1 MPATCKAA
9 TQFTNYAP
17 FARSSGPM
25 SLRFESFR
33 QKSAAALLGLCAVLA
48 GAGCASTPPS
58 LDFLDEADQAA
69 LKAAEAGALEHAP
82 LELKYAR
89 EKLAGA
95 RAAAADRDYTLARQL
110 ASQSQVNSELAASK
124 TLAAQA
130 REEAR
135 AMREANEALRQEL
148 GPIDGSGS

>member
-1 MPATCKAA
+1 
-9 TQFTNYAP
+9 
-17 FARSSGPM
+17 M
-25 SLRFESFR
+25 SLLSQSFR
-33 QKSAAALLGLCAVLA
+33 QKSAVALLIFCATLA
-48 GAGCASTPPS
+48 GAGCAATPPP

-89 EKLAGA
+89 EKLAEA
-95 RAAAADRDYTLARQL
+95 RTAAADRDYPLARQL

-135 AMREANEALRQEL
+135 AMREANEALEREL
-148 GPIDGSGS
+148 GPIDGDDS